1 MTFNKIFNKIKFGS
15 KRLVQNFFYN
25 FNVHTNST
33 VDPSDVKSFIS
44 KLKDN
49 QIKTDLVRVGHNFD
63 GGYLA
68 PDDFEGIKYCFSPGV
83 GHSTSFEQELLNK
96 YKINSFLLDTVNY
109 KNKFNNFIF
118 DNLYLN
124 SFSDFDKN
132 ITLSDWISKYLK
144 LSEQKDMIMQMDIE
158 RSETCVLIETSAE
171 VLKKFRIIIVEFH
184 NFEELTSKYGYL
196 VINSIFNKLL
206 SNFKIVHIHPNNSCG
221 FAKYK
226 GIEIPRVLEISFIR
240 NDRLTYNKDYR
251 DRLAIPHKLDI
262 KCDEN
267 KKDIV
272 LPDYWF

>member
-1 MTFNKIFNKIKFGS
+1 MSSNTIFNKTKFGF
-15 KRLVQNFFYN
+15 KRLAQNFLYN

-33 VDPSDVKSFIS
+33 VDPSEIKSFIS

-63 GGYLA
+63 GGYLV

-96 YKINSFLLDTVNY
+96 YKIMSFLLDPVIN
-109 KNKFNNFIF
+109 KNKINSFVF

-124 SFSDFDKN
+124 NFSDDKN

-144 LSEQKDMIMQMDIE
+144 LSDQKEMILQMDIE
-158 RSETCVLIETSAE
+158 RSETSVLIETPAE
-171 VLKKFRIIIVEFH
+171 VLKKFRIIIIEFH

-226 GIEIPRVLEISFIR
+226 GLEIPRVLEISFLR
-240 NDRLTYNKDYR
+240 NERLTYNKDYN
-251 DRLAIPHKLDI
+251 DRLTIPHKLDI
-262 KCDEN
+262 KCDKN